1 MLEMTFYTR
10 QEIEDQLEDFRTL
23 FAYHSN
29 KIENEKVSYNDVKS
43 VFEDGKVIGYSGDL
57 KTLFEIDN
65 QKKCHD
71 YLLDKIV
78 EKQKIDL
85 DFVKDVHKLLTE
97 RTYDESRYAK
107 GERPGEFKKG
117 DYIVGEKEI
126 GSSAENVEK
135 DMLELIDEI
144 NNVDSDDI
152 LTIATYFHL
161 RFESIHPFADGNG
174 RTGRTLLNYFLMI
187 NNIRPL
193 IIYNEDKKYYYEC
206 LRAYDDKED
215 IEPLRKFL
223 EYSQNKTWE
232 KKDNTRNRSL
242 KSFLF

>member
-1 MLEMTFYTR
+1 MLEMTFNTR
-10 QEIEDQLEDFRTL
+10 QEIEGQLDDFRIL

-29 KIENEKVSYNDVKS
+29 KIENEKVSYNDVRS
-43 VFEDGKVIGYSGDL
+43 VFEDGKVVGYSGDL

-65 QKKCHD
+65 QKKCYD
-71 YLLDKIV
+71 YFLDKIV
-78 EKQKIDL
+78 ERQKIDFDL
-85 DFVKDVHKLLTE
+85 VKDVHKLLTAG
-97 RTYDESRYAK
+97 TYDENRYAK

-117 DYIVGEKEI
+117 DYIVGESEV
-126 GSSAENVEK
+126 GSSAEDVEK
-135 DMLELIDEI
+135 DMQELIDEI
-144 NNVDSDDI
+144 NNVDADDI

-187 NNIRPL
+187 YNIRPL

-223 EYSQNKTWE
+223 EYTQNKTWG